1 MTLSAGYDTV
11 TDIGYCTGYGTI
23 TDFEHRIDTSDIP
36 SQVYYIALD
45 AFFFYI
51 FLLVTLILNIKHMRR
66 I

>member
-11 TDIGYCTGYGTI
+11 TDNGYCTGYGTI
-23 TDFEHRIDTSDIP
+23 TDIEHCIDTSDIP

-45 AFFFYI
+45 AFVYI
-51 FLLVTLILNIKHMRR
+51 VLLVTLILNIKHMRR